1 MRLGP
6 LGGGF
11 VGGDG
16 GGDGGIDGLIGGW
29 GEWGE
34 GGCGGV
40 VADSGGFVIDG
51 GGGGLE
57 YSRRI
62 LFLILSAVWL
72 KRISSP
78 ATHSSRRNIVSIIS
92 LMGYIT
98 I

>member
-6 LGGGF
+6 LSGGF
-11 VGGDG
+11 VGDGG

-29 GEWGE
+29 GGWGE
-34 GGCGGV
+34 GGCCGV

-72 KRISSP
+72 KRIYFDVP
-78 ATHSSRRNIVSIIS
+78 AYS
-92 LMGYIT
+92 
-98 I
+98 